1 MSILLKDAVR
11 LMSPNDTYSLY
22 SRLHER
28 LSKLVSQ
35 KKLIEAEILSI
46 DNDGEDDPYMCAN
59 GKRECIY
66 NKPDIE
72 RDLYSGKNIR
82 NLDKIMEK
90 YGVEGVYKVNG
101 RNTWKVS
108 QSNRNKLAQA
118 LTLFMPFERSENQ
131 TLQMFIVSN
140 LKGGSGKSTL
150 ASNLAA
156 ALATQ
161 TMNSYRIGLIDLDPQ
176 GSATDI
182 YLPYL
187 DDDALSVGDLLLEEF
202 ELDDNETFES
212 VCRDA
217 FLEVNIPNVK
227 VLPARTA
234 DARYDFYSKMKGL
247 ESQEKGVV
255 YHSHDQL
262 MRIVEAVKD
271 DFDIILFD
279 TPPQLNEA
287 AFAAHFVA
295 TSSIIPMRSEQND
308 RD

>member
-1 MSILLKDAVR
+1 
-11 LMSPNDTYSLY
+11 
-22 SRLHER
+22 
-28 LSKLVSQ
+28 
-35 KKLIEAEILSI
+35 
-46 DNDGEDDPYMCAN
+46 
-59 GKRECIY
+59 
-66 NKPDIE
+66 
-72 RDLYSGKNIR
+72 
-82 NLDKIMEK
+82 
-90 YGVEGVYKVNG
+90 
-101 RNTWKVS
+101 
-108 QSNRNKLAQA
+108 
-118 LTLFMPFERSENQ
+118 
-131 TLQMFIVSN
+131 
-140 LKGGSGKSTL
+140 
-150 ASNLAA
+150 
-156 ALATQ
+156 
-161 TMNSYRIGLIDLDPQ
+161 
-176 GSATDI
+176 
-182 YLPYL
+182 
-187 DDDALSVGDLLLEEF
+187 DLLLEEF

-295 TSSIIPMRSEQND
+295 TSSIIPMR
-308 RD
+308 